1 MADTLLEKIKK
12 IKSMETPIE
21 SGTGF
26 KPASVYKGKTMM
38 DTFDAFNKKT
48 GMGAAEYLMNRGLP
62 LVGKAGG
69 EKSLEAIN
77 KVVDEADRFE
87 KINPGVRRAEEMMG
101 ATVKTMK
108 NKPIRTMITNVFE
121 SVQSK
126 ADEIFGAAQ
135 DIAGDI
141 AKQEDKLK
149 FITKEVAEK
158 LPKLAIGGVDLIR
171 KIGFNMVF
179 GGPSMMGADLIP
191 ESVLNDMAEDLGVKE
206 KEPMTFAGGGMAMMD
221 DMIKPL
227 GYKNAGEVGIRE
239 KVIEAIQSGKGNLI
253 NKGFFISPED
263 IYKGMTKKEIER
275 QKEINK
281 IMTDKF
287 TVDPYEGMSEEEIIK
302 IKKRNEIMR
311 AIREKQRK
319 EMGLPDS
326 MQLLGAN

>member
-21 SGTGF
+21 SGAGF

-62 LVGKAGG
+62 LVGSGGG

-87 KINPGVRRAEEMMG
+87 KINPGVRRAEEMITG
-101 ATVKTMK
+101 PLKTMK

-121 SVQSK
+121 SVQKK
-126 ADEIFGAAQ
+126 ADDMFGAAQ

-149 FITKEVAEK
+149 FITKEVATK
-158 LPKLAIGGVDLIR
+158 LPKLAIGGVDLIK

-191 ESVLNDMAEDLGVKE
+191 ESVLNDMAQDLGVKE

-221 DMIKPL
+221 DMIRPISMANGGSL
-227 GYKNAGEVGIRE
+227 GDSVMKMDTLVKIMELEGALSLKDSENLR
-239 KVIEAIQSGKGNLI
+239 KMSSTAIDKLHQQTFGKG
-253 NKGFFISPED
+253 K
-263 IYKGMTKKEIER
+263 
-275 QKEINK
+275 
-281 IMTDKF
+281 
-287 TVDPYEGMSEEEIIK
+287 
-302 IKKRNEIMR
+302 
-311 AIREKQRK
+311 
-319 EMGLPDS
+319 
-326 MQLLGAN
+326 

>member
-21 SGTGF
+21 SGAGF

-62 LVGKAGG
+62 LVGSGGG

-87 KINPGVRRAEEMMG
+87 KINPGVRRAEEMITG
-101 ATVKTMK
+101 PLKTMK

-121 SVQSK
+121 NVQSK
-126 ADEIFGAAQ
+126 ADDMFGAAQ

-158 LPKLAIGGVDLIR
+158 LPKLAIGGIDLIR
-171 KIGFNMVF
+171 KIGFAMLF
-179 GGPSMMGADLIP
+179 GGPSTMGADLIP
-191 ESVLNDMAEDLGVKE
+191 EPILKEMMRDLGVTQEVPEAAK
-206 KEPMTFAGGGMAMMD
+206 GGMMNIND
-221 DMIKPL
+221 ITEP
-227 GYKNAGEVGIRE
+227 VG
-239 KVIEAIQSGKGNLI
+239 V
-253 NKGFFISPED
+253 
-263 IYKGMTKKEIER
+263 
-275 QKEINK
+275 
-281 IMTDKF
+281 
-287 TVDPYEGMSEEEIIK
+287 
-302 IKKRNEIMR
+302 
-311 AIREKQRK
+311 
-319 EMGLPDS
+319 
-326 MQLLGAN
+326 

>member
-26 KPASVYKGKTMM
+26 KPASVYKGKSLM
-38 DTFDAFNKKT
+38 DTFKAFDKKT

-62 LVGKAGG
+62 LVGSGGG

-87 KINPGVRRAEEMMG
+87 KINPGVRQAEEMITG
-101 ATVKTMK
+101 PAKTMK

-121 SVQSK
+121 DVQSK
-126 ADEIFGAAQ
+126 ADDMFGAAQ

-158 LPKLAIGGVDLIR
+158 LPKLAIGGIDLIK
-171 KIGFNMVF
+171 KIGFAMLF
-179 GGPSMMGADLIP
+179 GGPSTMGADLIP

-206 KEPMTFAGGGMAMMD
+206 KEPMTFAGGGMAMMN
-221 DMIKPL
+221 DMIKPI
-227 GYKNAGEVGIRE
+227 GYDVGGIVPKKKPE
-239 KVIEAIQSGKGNLI
+239 KELTYKQIVEMLKADKTSAKEPTGFYKYLADTYPVDPI
-253 NKGFFISPED
+253 NKTIDELKALGIQLSK
-263 IYKGMTKKEIER
+263 KGS
-275 QKEINK
+275 N
-281 IMTDKF
+281 
-287 TVDPYEGMSEEEIIK
+287 
-302 IKKRNEIMR
+302 
-311 AIREKQRK
+311 
-319 EMGLPDS
+319 
-326 MQLLGAN
+326 

>member
-12 IKSMETPIE
+12 IKSMETPIVE
-21 SGTGF
+21 GGF

-62 LVGKAGG
+62 LVGSGGG

-87 KINPGVRRAEEMMG
+87 KINPGVRRAEEMITG
-101 ATVKTMK
+101 PLKTMK

-121 SVQSK
+121 SVQKK
-126 ADEIFGAAQ
+126 ADDMFGAAQ

-149 FITKEVAEK
+149 FITKEVATK

-191 ESVLNDMAEDLGVKE
+191 ESLLNDMAEDLGVKK
-206 KEPMTFAGGGMAMMD
+206 KEQMTFAGGGMAMMD
-221 DMIKPL
+221 DMIRPIGMASGGDANRAELEGLLKSLNISLMLAQETGSFL
-227 GYKNAGEVGIRE
+227 GGGNAE
-239 KVIEAIQSGKGNLI
+239 
-253 NKGFFISPED
+253 
-263 IYKGMTKKEIER
+263 
-275 QKEINK
+275 
-281 IMTDKF
+281 
-287 TVDPYEGMSEEEIIK
+287 K
-302 IKKRNEIMR
+302 IKELENQ
-311 AIREKQRK
+311 IRQIEL
-319 EMGLPDS
+319 E
-326 MQLLGAN
+326 LLK

>member
-21 SGTGF
+21 SGAGF

-62 LVGKAGG
+62 LVGSGGG

-87 KINPGVRRAEEMMG
+87 KINPGVRRAEEMITG
-101 ATVKTMK
+101 PAKTMK

-121 SVQSK
+121 NVQSK
-126 ADEIFGAAQ
+126 ADDMFGAAQ

-158 LPKLAIGGVDLIR
+158 LPKLAIGGIDLIR
-171 KIGFNMVF
+171 KIGFAVF
-179 GGPSMMGADLIP
+179 AGGPSMMGADLIP
-191 ESVLNDMAEDLGVKE
+191 ESVLNDMAQDLGVKE

-221 DMIKPL
+221 DMIKPIGMAGGGSL
-227 GYKNAGEVGIRE
+227 GDSVMKMDTLVKIMELEGALSLKDSENLRKMSSA
-239 KVIEAIQSGKGNLI
+239 AIDKLHQQTFGKG
-253 NKGFFISPED
+253 K
-263 IYKGMTKKEIER
+263 
-275 QKEINK
+275 
-281 IMTDKF
+281 
-287 TVDPYEGMSEEEIIK
+287 
-302 IKKRNEIMR
+302 
-311 AIREKQRK
+311 
-319 EMGLPDS
+319 
-326 MQLLGAN
+326 